1 MRRPGE
7 IPNALSSKTLYP
19 KGVQGRVNDSTG
31 TGSMGTDLTGT
42 MEPGLKSAAT
52 GDIICLDQVTF
63 GYSRKRLVL
72 EDLTLHIRRGE
83 FLTLLGPSGCG
94 KSTILNLVAGFYEPL
109 AGLVTHG
116 GEVIKG
122 PSARR
127 GVVFQ
132 GNALFDWMTVAQN
145 IAFGF
150 RFQSLSKL
158 EKQQKVQTIIEL
170 VGLRGS
176 ERKYPYQLSGGMRQR
191 VAVARSMVV
200 QPEILLMDEPFAA
213 VDVQTREGLQEELL
227 KLHEQVA
234 GAILFVTH
242 SIEEAVFLSD
252 RIIILDRNLGGIY
265 DETIIELPEPRY
277 SPMNRVSD
285 AFNQYRTD
293 LYLKMKA
300 IS

>member
-1 MRRPGE
+1 MSHSPLPSS
-7 IPNALSSKTLYP
+7 INALERDL
-19 KGVQGRVNDSTG
+19 QNRQSTQ
-31 TGSMGTDLTGT
+31 D
-42 MEPGLKSAAT
+42 E
-52 GDIICLDQVTF
+52 IVCLEQVAF

-72 EDLTLHIRRGE
+72 QDFSLNIQRGE

-94 KSTILNLVAGFYEPL
+94 KSTILNLIAGFYKPL
-109 AGLVTHG
+109 SGQVTHG
-116 GEVIKG
+116 GDLIKG

-132 GNALFDWMTVAQN
+132 SNALFDWMTVEQN
-145 IAFGF
+145 VAFGF
-150 RFQSLSKL
+150 RFQSLSKY
-158 EKQQKVQTIIEL
+158 EKRQKVQTIIEL

-176 ERKYPYQLSGGMRQR
+176 EKKYPYQLSGGMRQR

-252 RIIILDRNLGGIY
+252 RIVILDRNLGGISH
-265 DETIIELPEPRY
+265 EIAIHLPEPRY
-277 SPMNRVSD
+277 AAMNRVSD

-300 IS
+300 IG

>member
-1 MRRPGE
+1 MTQLPSISPSSSSLHNRP
-7 IPNALSSKTLYP
+7 SSHQAQDE
-19 KGVQGRVNDSTG
+19 V
-31 TGSMGTDLTGT
+31 
-42 MEPGLKSAAT
+42 
-52 GDIICLDQVTF
+52 ICLEQVAF

-72 EDLTLHIRRGE
+72 QDFGLRIQRGE

-94 KSTILNLVAGFYEPL
+94 KSTILNLIAGFYKPL
-109 AGLVTHG
+109 SGRVTHG
-116 GEVIKG
+116 GEVVKG

-132 GNALFDWMTVAQN
+132 GNALFDWMTVEQN
-145 IAFGF
+145 IGFGF
-150 RFQSLSKL
+150 RFKAISKY
-158 EKQQKVQTIIEL
+158 ERQQRVKTIIEL

-252 RIIILDRNLGGIY
+252 RVVILDRDLGGIY
-265 DETIIELPEPRY
+265 HEIAIQLPAPRY
-277 SPMNRVSD
+277 AAMNRVSE
-285 AFNQYRTD
+285 AFNHYRTE

>member
-1 MRRPGE
+1 MVVHMSQ
-7 IPNALSSKTLYP
+7 SSA
-19 KGVQGRVNDSTG
+19 
-31 TGSMGTDLTGT
+31 
-42 MEPGLKSAAT
+42 SASVSS
-52 GDIICLDQVTF
+52 LDQHGQAETAQGIVSLDAVSF

-72 EDLTLHIRRGE
+72 QDLNLSIQQGE

-94 KSTILNLVAGFYEPL
+94 KSTILNLIAGFYKPL

-116 GEVIKG
+116 GEEVKG

-132 GNALFDWMTVAQN
+132 SNALFDWMTVEQN
-145 IAFGF
+145 IGFGF
-150 RFQSLSKL
+150 RFQSLSKY
-158 EKQQKVQTIIEL
+158 EKRQRVDTIIGL
-170 VGLRGS
+170 VGLRGN

-252 RIIILDRNLGGIY
+252 RIVILDRSLGGIAHDIRIY
-265 DETIIELPEPRY
+265 LPEPRY
-277 SPMNRVSD
+277 TAMNRVSD

-300 IS
+300 IG

>member
-1 MRRPGE
+1 MSKSPVRSVSSLDRQSKSESTLAE
-7 IPNALSSKTLYP
+7 IISLD
-19 KGVQGRVNDSTG
+19 GVS
-31 TGSMGTDLTGT
+31 
-42 MEPGLKSAAT
+42 
-52 GDIICLDQVTF
+52 F

-72 EDLTLHIRRGE
+72 QNLDLKIRQGE

-94 KSTILNLVAGFYEPL
+94 KSTILNLIAGFYKPL
-109 AGLVTHG
+109 LGTVTHG
-116 GEVIKG
+116 GAEIKR

-132 GNALFDWMTVAQN
+132 SNALFDWMTVEQN

-150 RFQSLSKL
+150 RFQSISKY
-158 EKQQKVQTIIEL
+158 EKRKRVETIISL
-170 VGLRGS
+170 VGLKGN

-191 VAVARSMVV
+191 VAVARSIVV

-227 KLHEQVA
+227 KLHEQVS

-252 RIIILDRNLGGIY
+252 RIIILDRNLGGIAH
-265 DETIIELPEPRY
+265 DIQVHLPKPRY
-277 SPMNRVSD
+277 TSMNRVSD
-285 AFNQYRTD
+285 DFNQYRTD

-300 IS
+300 IE

>member
-1 MRRPGE
+1 MPQFSTQSATSSLEREGRSDA
-7 IPNALSSKTLYP
+7 ISNAEVVSLE
-19 KGVQGRVNDSTG
+19 RVS
-31 TGSMGTDLTGT
+31 
-42 MEPGLKSAAT
+42 
-52 GDIICLDQVTF
+52 F

-72 EDLTLHIRRGE
+72 QDLSLQIRKGE
-83 FLTLLGPSGCG
+83 FVTLLGPSGCG
-94 KSTILNLVAGFYEPL
+94 KSTILNLIAGFYRPL
-109 AGLVTHG
+109 AGTVTHG
-116 GEVIKG
+116 GEIIKG

-132 GNALFDWMTVAQN
+132 SNALFDWMTVEQN
-145 IAFGF
+145 IGFGF
-150 RFQSLSKL
+150 KFQSLSKY
-158 EKQQKVQTIIEL
+158 EKQQRVKTIIEL
-170 VGLRGS
+170 VGLRGN

-191 VAVARSMVV
+191 AAVARSMVV

-252 RIIILDRNLGGIY
+252 RIVILDRDLGGICH
-265 DETIIELPEPRY
+265 DIQIRLPEPRY
-277 SPMNRVSD
+277 AAMNRVSD
-285 AFNQYRTD
+285 EFNRYRTD

-300 IS
+300 IL

>member
-1 MRRPGE
+1 MSNFSFRSVSSLDRHSYPESTLAE
-7 IPNALSSKTLYP
+7 IISL
-19 KGVQGRVNDSTG
+19 DSV
-31 TGSMGTDLTGT
+31 S
-42 MEPGLKSAAT
+42 
-52 GDIICLDQVTF
+52 F

-72 EDLTLHIRRGE
+72 QNLDLKIRQGE

-94 KSTILNLVAGFYEPL
+94 KSTILNLIAGFYKPL
-109 AGLVTHG
+109 LGTVTHG
-116 GEVIKG
+116 GKEIKG

-132 GNALFDWMTVAQN
+132 SNALFDWMSVEQN
-145 IAFGF
+145 IGFGF
-150 RFQSLSKL
+150 RFQSISKF
-158 EKQQKVQTIIEL
+158 EKQKRVESIIGL
-170 VGLRGS
+170 VGLRGN

-252 RIIILDRNLGGIY
+252 RIIILDRNLGEIAH
-265 DETIIELPEPRY
+265 DIQIHLPEPRY
-277 SPMNRVSD
+277 SAMNRVSD
-285 AFNQYRTD
+285 AFNRYRTD
-293 LYLKMKA
+293 LYLKMKS
-300 IS
+300 IE

>member
-1 MRRPGE
+1 MAQSLSAFTTHASSAQMHSDPE
-7 IPNALSSKTLYP
+7 I
-19 KGVQGRVNDSTG
+19 DSAVLD
-31 TGSMGTDLTGT
+31 S
-42 MEPGLKSAAT
+42 
-52 GDIICLDQVTF
+52 IISLDRVTF

-72 EDLTLHIRRGE
+72 EDVTLNIRKGE

-116 GEVIKG
+116 GDRIKG
-122 PSARR
+122 PSVER

-132 GNALFDWMTVAQN
+132 GNALFDWMTVEQN

-150 RFQSLSKL
+150 RFQSLPKY
-158 EKQQKVQTIIEL
+158 EKQEKVKTIIEL

-176 ERKYPYQLSGGMRQR
+176 EHKYPYQLSGGMRQR

-227 KLHEQVA
+227 KLHEQVS

-252 RIIILDRNLGGIY
+252 RIIILDRSLGGIAH
-265 DETIIELPEPRY
+265 EINIALPGPRY

>member
-1 MRRPGE
+1 M
-7 IPNALSSKTLYP
+7 S
-19 KGVQGRVNDSTG
+19 
-31 TGSMGTDLTGT
+31 GSNTDKII
-42 MEPGLKSAAT
+42 GL
-52 GDIICLDQVTF
+52 DRVTF

-72 EDLTLHIRRGE
+72 EDLTLSIHKGE

-116 GEVIKG
+116 DQPIKG

-132 GNALFDWMTVAQN
+132 GNALFDWMTVEQN

-150 RFQSLSKL
+150 RFQSLPKY
-158 EKQQKVQTIIEL
+158 EKKERVNTIIKL
-170 VGLRGS
+170 VGLQGS
-176 ERKYPYQLSGGMRQR
+176 DRKYPYQLSGGMRQR

-200 QPEILLMDEPFAA
+200 RPEILLMDEPFAA

-227 KLHEQVA
+227 KLHEQVS

-252 RIIILDRNLGGIY
+252 RIIILDRNMGGIY
-265 DETIIELPEPRY
+265 DETTITLPKPRY
-277 SPMNRVSD
+277 GAMNRVSEE
-285 AFNQYRTD
+285 FNHYRTD

>member
-1 MRRPGE
+1 MSQSIHIPSPVTHQPGSHQTKPHSSTVAQEE
-7 IPNALSSKTLYP
+7 II
-19 KGVQGRVNDSTG
+19 
-31 TGSMGTDLTGT
+31 
-42 MEPGLKSAAT
+42 GL
-52 GDIICLDQVTF
+52 DRVTF
-63 GYSRKRLVL
+63 GYSRKHLVL
-72 EDLTLHIRRGE
+72 QDLTLSIQRGE

-94 KSTILNLVAGFYEPL
+94 KSTIMNLIAGFYKPL

-116 GEVIKG
+116 GEPVKG
-122 PSARR
+122 PSERR

-132 GNALFDWMTVAQN
+132 GNALFDWMTVEQN
-145 IAFGF
+145 VAFGF
-150 RFQSLSKL
+150 RFQPLPKI
-158 EKQQKVQTIIEL
+158 EKQQKVKSIIEL

-200 QPEILLMDEPFAA
+200 QPEILLLDEPFAA

-227 KLHEQVA
+227 KLHEQVS

-265 DETIIELPEPRY
+265 DETIVQLPAPRY
-277 SPMNRVSD
+277 TAMNRVSD

-300 IS
+300 IG

>member
-1 MRRPGE
+1 MSYFPPKTSTQALESEADRGE
-7 IPNALSSKTLYP
+7 
-19 KGVQGRVNDSTG
+19 VQ
-31 TGSMGTDLTGT
+31 TD
-42 MEPGLKSAAT
+42 AT
-52 GDIICLDQVTF
+52 PAEVISLANVAF

-72 EDLTLHIRRGE
+72 QDLNLSICRGE

-94 KSTILNLVAGFYEPL
+94 KSTILNLIAGFYAPL
-109 AGLVTHG
+109 AGRVTHG
-116 GEVIKG
+116 GEPIKG

-132 GNALFDWMTVAQN
+132 SNALFDWMTVEQN
-145 IAFGF
+145 ISFGF
-150 RFQSLSKL
+150 RFQSVAKYES
-158 EKQQKVQTIIEL
+158 QQRVKTIIEL

-176 ERKYPYQLSGGMRQR
+176 ERKYPYELSGGMRQR

-252 RIIILDRNLGGIY
+252 RIIILDRNFGGIAH
-265 DETIIELPEPRY
+265 DISIHLPTPRY
-277 SPMNRVSD
+277 VAMNRVSEE
-285 AFNQYRTD
+285 FNHYRTD

>member
-1 MRRPGE
+1 MPRP
-7 IPNALSSKTLYP
+7 SSTSL
-19 KGVQGRVNDSTG
+19 
-31 TGSMGTDLTGT
+31 
-42 MEPGLKSAAT
+42 SAANLT
-52 GDIICLDQVTF
+52 EPYVQPAADKEIIGLSQVTF

-72 EDLTLHIRRGE
+72 QDLTLSIRQGE

-94 KSTILNLVAGFYEPL
+94 KSTILNLIAGFYKPL

-116 GEVIKG
+116 GEPVKG
-122 PSARR
+122 PSERR

-132 GNALFDWMTVAQN
+132 GNALFDWMTVEQN

-158 EKQQKVQTIIEL
+158 EKQQKVKTIIQL
-170 VGLRGS
+170 VGLQGS

-200 QPEILLMDEPFAA
+200 QPYILLIDEPFAA

-227 KLHEQVA
+227 KLHEQVS

-252 RIIILDRNLGGIY
+252 RIVILDRNLGGIY
-265 DETIIELPEPRY
+265 DETLVQLPEPRY
-277 SPMNRVSD
+277 TPMNRVSD

-300 IS
+300 IG

>member
-1 MRRPGE
+1 MSHPL
-7 IPNALSSKTLYP
+7 PHT
-19 KGVQGRVNDSTG
+19 STG
-31 TGSMGTDLTGT
+31 PLEQTIQPNSQTRRSHIG
-42 MEPGLKSAAT
+42 EPQPDDFSQVEV
-52 GDIICLDQVTF
+52 ISLDHVSF

-72 EDLTLHIRRGE
+72 KDVSLSIKKGE

-94 KSTILNLVAGFYEPL
+94 KSTILNLIAGFYNPL
-109 AGLVTHG
+109 AGTVTHS
-116 GEVIKG
+116 GEQVKG

-132 GNALFDWMTVAQN
+132 SNALFDWMTVEHN
-145 IAFGF
+145 IGFGF
-150 RFQSLSKL
+150 RFQKISKY
-158 EKQQKVQTIIEL
+158 EKRQRVKTIIEL

-176 ERKYPYQLSGGMRQR
+176 ERKYPYELSGGMRQR

-252 RIIILDRNLGGIY
+252 RIIILDRNLGGIAH
-265 DETIIELPEPRY
+265 DIDIHLSEPRY
-277 SPMNRVSD
+277 VAMNRVSD
-285 AFNQYRTD
+285 EFNQYRTN

>member
-1 MRRPGE
+1 MAKSPVHSISAFNRHSQPE
-7 IPNALSSKTLYP
+7 SSP
-19 KGVQGRVNDSTG
+19 
-31 TGSMGTDLTGT
+31 
-42 MEPGLKSAAT
+42 A
-52 GDIICLDQVTF
+52 DIISLNAVSF

-72 EDLTLHIRRGE
+72 QDLDLRIRQGE

-94 KSTILNLVAGFYEPL
+94 KSTILNLIAGFYSPL
-109 AGLVTHG
+109 LGSVTHG
-116 GEVIKG
+116 GGEIKG
-122 PSARR
+122 PSVSR

-132 GNALFDWMTVAQN
+132 SNALFDWMTVEQN
-145 IAFGF
+145 VGFGF
-150 RFQSLSKL
+150 RFQSIPKH
-158 EKQQKVQTIIEL
+158 EKRKRVETIIAL
-170 VGLRGS
+170 VGLRGN

-252 RIIILDRNLGGIY
+252 RIVILDRNLGGIAH
-265 DETIIELPEPRY
+265 DIKIQLPEPRY
-277 SPMNRVSD
+277 IAMNRVSD
-285 AFNQYRTD
+285 AFNEYRTD

-300 IS
+300 IG